1 MRDLK
6 KTGQAKKSPRRNRR
20 RKQKQPV
27 DLRRLLHRLLRI
39 GVTCGSVALL
49 VIGGFFLVQ
58 LLMASDQFRV
68 AEIRVEGNRRL
79 SAEQVRALSD
89 IMIGVNTFD
98 LDLGLIGRKIA
109 QNPWV
114 GEARVQRIFPRHVV
128 IRVAERTPVAVI
140 NLGYLYYLDDRG
152 EVFKVLGASDR
163 LDYPVVTGFAYERA
177 RLHDEGYARQLE
189 EIVALV
195 RDLQERSRFNL
206 DQVSEIHRQDNGG
219 LTLVT
224 LEGSVRIK
232 LGRGGHRA
240 KLDRLERIYGQLKKQ
255 LPILDYI
262 DLNVDEKVIVRIER
276 SAQRPKA
283 DTKGV
288 S

>member
-6 KTGQAKKSPRRNRR
+6 KNRQAKKGPRRNRR

-39 GVTCGSVALL
+39 GVACGSTALL
-49 VIGGFFLVQ
+49 VIGGFFLIQ
-58 LLMASDQFRV
+58 LLMASDQFRI
-68 AEIRVEGNRRL
+68 AEIRVEGNHRL
-79 SAEQVRALSD
+79 SAEHARALSD
-89 IMIGVNTFD
+89 IRIGVNTFD

-114 GEARVQRIFPRHVV
+114 RQARVQRIFPRQVV
-128 IRVAERTPVAVI
+128 IRLDERTPVAVI
-140 NLGYLYYLDDRG
+140 NLGYLYYLDDQG
-152 EVFKVLGASDR
+152 EVFKVLGGSDR
-163 LDYPVVTGFAYERA
+163 LDYPVITGFAYEAA

-189 EIVALV
+189 EIVELIS
-195 RDLQERSRFNL
+195 DLKQRSRFSL
-206 DQVSEIHRQDNGG
+206 DQVSEIHRQENGG

-224 LEGSVRIK
+224 IDGSVRIK
-232 LGRGGHRA
+232 LGRGAHRR
-240 KLDRLERIYGQLKKQ
+240 KLDRLERVYAQLKSQ

-276 SAQRPKA
+276 SGQRPQA